1 MPKAFFIDTT
11 KCTACRG
18 CQIACKEW
26 KELAP
31 NATLQQGSHQNP
43 PDLNYNN
50 YKIVRFSEFKE
61 ADGTVRW
68 NFFPDQCRHCV
79 DAPCVLTAQGHVD
92 GAFVKDA
99 ATGAVY
105 CTNLTKK
112 LSKDAFEDI
121 RSACPFDIPRRD
133 AATGLV
139 NKCNMCLERVQ
150 KDMLPMCVKTC
161 CTGAMNFG
169 ERADMAA
176 MAKARLAVVAQ
187 EFPEATLNDVDFVS
201 TIYLMAFKPERYWK
215 NAVAQAPAPMS
226 RKQFL
231 ARLTAPVRNT
241 ARG

>member
-26 KELAP
+26 KELVP
-31 NATLQQGSHQNP
+31 NITLQQGTHQNP
-43 PDLNYNN
+43 PDLNPNN
-50 YKIVRFSEFKE
+50 YKLVRFSEFKE
-61 ADGTVRW
+61 QNGTVRW

-79 DAPCVLTAQGHVD
+79 DAPCVLTAQGYVP

-105 CTNLTKK
+105 CTELSRK

-139 NKCNMCLERVQ
+139 GKCNMCLERVQ

-161 CTGAMNFG
+161 CTGTMNFG
-169 ERADMAA
+169 ERAEDDRHGQGSACRSEKGVPRSHA
-176 MAKARLAVVAQ
+176 
-187 EFPEATLNDVDFVS
+187 
-201 TIYLMAFKPERYWK
+201 ERCGFR
-215 NAVAQAPAPMS
+215 VHHLPHGLQAGTVLEE
-226 RKQFL
+226 R
-231 ARLTAPVRNT
+231 
-241 ARG
+241 RGPRHRPP